1 MPLER
6 TLIFIFNS
14 DSGVLPKIKDYASR
28 AAAPGGDGC
37 SLYSL
42 TYSPIGMK
50 KEWKRFIR
58 DLGIPARFLNR
69 NEFSSEFGPRA
80 LKFPVVLLQA
90 GSELRLFI
98 STEEINRCAGL
109 GDLIDLVQQ
118 RVTQIR

>member
-6 TLIFIFNS
+6 ILIFIFNS
-14 DSGVLPKIKDYASR
+14 DSGVLPKFRDYASH
-28 AAAPGGDGC
+28 AIAPGTDGC
-37 SLYSL
+37 TLYSL

-80 LKFPVVLLQA
+80 LKFPVVLVKT
-90 GSELRLFI
+90 GSELRLLV
-98 STEEINRCAGL
+98 SPEEINRCASL

-118 RVTQIR
+118 RVAQIR